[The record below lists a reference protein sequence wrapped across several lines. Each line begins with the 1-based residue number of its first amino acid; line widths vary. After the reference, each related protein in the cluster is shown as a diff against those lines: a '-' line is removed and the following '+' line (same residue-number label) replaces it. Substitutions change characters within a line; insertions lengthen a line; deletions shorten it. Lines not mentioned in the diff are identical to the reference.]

1 VVSHIISNFSSK
13 PTFGIIGMIFAMLSI
28 GFLGFIV

>member
-1 VVSHIISNFSSK
+1 MISQIVSNFSSK
-13 PTFGIIGMIFAMLSI
+13 PTFGNIGMIFAMLSI